1 MIHIIL
7 AILKIVG
14 ILLAVLLGLVLLIL
28 LTVLFLPLR
37 YRICAEKH
45 GELKKSTA
53 NVSVSWLFGILKVKA
68 GYRNGQISFVPQIFG
83 KKIDFA
89 KKNTGQTEDSSE
101 KAENN
106 ETKNC
111 ETEKTED
118 VSEEKKA
125 LPVLE
130 EKTKPDPEPSPKTE
144 TQENKASKS
153 ETQDGEMS
161 ELQAEDAA
169 EPEKRHRFFNIIE
182 KVRMQI
188 EKIRNRILT
197 AKEQAK
203 KTIRS
208 ITKSKETL
216 KRYLDFL
223 RSDLS
228 REVYQILKN
237 HLFYLLRHIR
247 PHKIKGYVHYG
258 FGDPA
263 LTGEFTG
270 ILYLILPAKCGELD
284 LDPDFEDQVCEGEVL
299 ALGHIRIC
307 HLALTGAKIFFDKKL
322 KIYWKR
328 FCKFQRIWIAIF
340 RETDQ
345 AASHQ
350 LIAGTLPGIITIII
364 YRAVIIC
371 KLCPH
376 IKQLFVKTGRRVISM
391 QIRYCIPHLC
401 RMFIEIS
408 VIFRQICPKSFVGIR
423 MILCIINHTI

>member
-1 MIHIIL
+1 M
-7 AILKIVG
+7 
-14 ILLAVLLGLVLLIL
+14 
-28 LTVLFLPLR
+28 
-37 YRICAEKH
+37 
-45 GELKKSTA
+45 
-53 NVSVSWLFGILKVKA
+53 
-68 GYRNGQISFVPQIFG
+68 
-83 KKIDFA
+83 
-89 KKNTGQTEDSSE
+89 
-101 KAENN
+101 
-106 ETKNC
+106 
-111 ETEKTED
+111 
-118 VSEEKKA
+118 
-125 LPVLE
+125 LE

-144 TQENKASKS
+144 TQENRASKS

-270 ILYLILPAKCGELD
+270 ILYLILPAKCEELD
-284 LDPDFEDQVCEGEVL
+284 LEPDFEDQVCEGEVL

-307 HLALTGAKIFFDKKL
+307 HLALTGAKIFFDKK
-322 KIYWKR
+322 
-328 FCKFQRIWIAIF
+328 
-340 RETDQ
+340 
-345 AASHQ
+345 
-350 LIAGTLPGIITIII
+350 
-364 YRAVIIC
+364 
-371 KLCPH
+371 
-376 IKQLFVKTGRRVISM
+376 
-391 QIRYCIPHLC
+391 
-401 RMFIEIS
+401 
-408 VIFRQICPKSFVGIR
+408 
-423 MILCIINHTI
+423 

>member
-101 KAENN
+101 EAENN
-106 ETKNC
+106 
-111 ETEKTED
+111 
-118 VSEEKKA
+118 
-125 LPVLE
+125 
-130 EKTKPDPEPSPKTE
+130 E

-270 ILYLILPAKCGELD
+270 ILYLILPAKCEELD
-284 LDPDFEDQVCEGEVL
+284 LEPDFEDQVCEGEVL

-328 FCKFQRIWIAIF
+328 FR
-340 RETDQ
+340 R
-345 AASHQ
+345 
-350 LIAGTLPGIITIII
+350 LR
-364 YRAVIIC
+364 RA
-371 KLCPH
+371 
-376 IKQLFVKTGRRVISM
+376 
-391 QIRYCIPHLC
+391 
-401 RMFIEIS
+401 
-408 VIFRQICPKSFVGIR
+408 
-423 MILCIINHTI
+423 

>member
-1 MIHIIL
+1 M
-7 AILKIVG
+7 
-14 ILLAVLLGLVLLIL
+14 
-28 LTVLFLPLR
+28 
-37 YRICAEKH
+37 
-45 GELKKSTA
+45 
-53 NVSVSWLFGILKVKA
+53 
-68 GYRNGQISFVPQIFG
+68 
-83 KKIDFA
+83 
-89 KKNTGQTEDSSE
+89 
-101 KAENN
+101 
-106 ETKNC
+106 
-111 ETEKTED
+111 
-118 VSEEKKA
+118 
-125 LPVLE
+125 LE

-270 ILYLILPAKCGELD
+270 ILYLILPAKYEELD
-284 LDPDFEDQVCEGEVL
+284 LEPDFEDQVCEGEVL

-328 FCKFQRIWIAIF
+328 FR
-340 RETDQ
+340 R
-345 AASHQ
+345 
-350 LIAGTLPGIITIII
+350 LR
-364 YRAVIIC
+364 RA
-371 KLCPH
+371 
-376 IKQLFVKTGRRVISM
+376 
-391 QIRYCIPHLC
+391 
-401 RMFIEIS
+401 
-408 VIFRQICPKSFVGIR
+408 
-423 MILCIINHTI
+423 

>member
-83 KKIDFA
+83 QKIDFA
-89 KKNTGQTEDSSE
+89 KKNNGQTEDSSE
-101 KAENN
+101 
-106 ETKNC
+106 
-111 ETEKTED
+111 
-118 VSEEKKA
+118 EKKP

-270 ILYLILPAKCGELD
+270 ILYLILPAKCEELD
-284 LDPDFEDQVCEGEVL
+284 LEPDFEDQVCEGEVL

-328 FCKFQRIWIAIF
+328 FR
-340 RETDQ
+340 R
-345 AASHQ
+345 
-350 LIAGTLPGIITIII
+350 LR
-364 YRAVIIC
+364 RA
-371 KLCPH
+371 
-376 IKQLFVKTGRRVISM
+376 
-391 QIRYCIPHLC
+391 
-401 RMFIEIS
+401 
-408 VIFRQICPKSFVGIR
+408 
-423 MILCIINHTI
+423 

>member
-37 YRICAEKH
+37 YRICARKTRRTEKKYCKRQC
-45 GELKKSTA
+45 ELAVWHPEGKSRLPEWADILCTA
-53 NVSVSWLFGILKVKA
+53 EFSEKRSIL
-68 GYRNGQISFVPQIFG
+68 
-83 KKIDFA
+83 A
-89 KKNTGQTEDSSE
+89 KKNTEQTEDSSE
-101 KAENN
+101 EAENN

-118 VSEEKKA
+118 VSEEKKP

-169 EPEKRHRFFNIIE
+169 ELEKRHRFFNIIE

-270 ILYLILPAKCGELD
+270 IPI
-284 LDPDFEDQVCEGEVL
+284 
-299 ALGHIRIC
+299 
-307 HLALTGAKIFFDKKL
+307 
-322 KIYWKR
+322 
-328 FCKFQRIWIAIF
+328 
-340 RETDQ
+340 
-345 AASHQ
+345 
-350 LIAGTLPGIITIII
+350 
-364 YRAVIIC
+364 
-371 KLCPH
+371 
-376 IKQLFVKTGRRVISM
+376 
-391 QIRYCIPHLC
+391 
-401 RMFIEIS
+401 
-408 VIFRQICPKSFVGIR
+408 
-423 MILCIINHTI
+423 

>member
-37 YRICAEKH
+37 YRMYAEKH

-53 NVSVSWLFGILKVKA
+53 NVSVSWLFGILKIKA
-68 GYRNGQISFVPQIFG
+68 GCRDGQIFLVLQIFG
-83 KKIDFA
+83 KKIDLA
-89 KKNTGQTEDSSE
+89 KRNTGQTENPSE
-101 KAENN
+101 EAENN
-106 ETKNC
+106 EIKNC

-125 LPVLE
+125 LQVLEEKKPE
-130 EKTKPDPEPSPKTE
+130 EKTKPETESSSETE
-144 TQENKASKS
+144 TQENKALES
-153 ETQDGEMS
+153 ETPDGERS

-182 KVRMQI
+182 KVCMQI
-188 EKIRNRILT
+188 EKIRDRIT
-197 AKEQAK
+197 AAKEQAK

-208 ITKSKETL
+208 ITRSKETL

-228 REVYQILKN
+228 REVYQILKG
-237 HLFYLLRHIR
+237 HLFYLLGHIR
-247 PHKIKGYVHYG
+247 PRKVRGRVHYG

-270 ILYLILPAKCGELD
+270 ILYLILPAKCGKLD
-284 LDPDFEDQVCEGEVL
+284 LEPDFEDLICEGEVSV
-299 ALGHIRIC
+299 LGHIRIC
-307 HLALTGAKIFFDKKL
+307 HLARTGAKIFFDKKL

-328 FCKFQRIWIAIF
+328 FR
-340 RETDQ
+340 R
-345 AASHQ
+345 
-350 LIAGTLPGIITIII
+350 LR
-364 YRAVIIC
+364 RA
-371 KLCPH
+371 
-376 IKQLFVKTGRRVISM
+376 
-391 QIRYCIPHLC
+391 
-401 RMFIEIS
+401 
-408 VIFRQICPKSFVGIR
+408 
-423 MILCIINHTI
+423 

>member
-101 KAENN
+101 EAENN

-118 VSEEKKA
+118 VSEEKKP

-270 ILYLILPAKCGELD
+270 ILYLILPAKCEELD
-284 LDPDFEDQVCEGEVL
+284 LEPDFEDQVCEGEVL

-322 KIYWKR
+322 KIYWK
-328 FCKFQRIWIAIF
+328 QF
-340 RETDQ
+340 RR
-345 AASHQ
+345 
-350 LIAGTLPGIITIII
+350 L
-364 YRAVIIC
+364 
-371 KLCPH
+371 
-376 IKQLFVKTGRRVISM
+376 RR
-391 QIRYCIPHLC
+391 P
-401 RMFIEIS
+401 
-408 VIFRQICPKSFVGIR
+408 
-423 MILCIINHTI
+423 